1 VSATNGWPATTTTAS
16 LAEVAEAVPD
26 RDFLVADDGELTYA
40 QTASLCADV
49 AAGLTAIGLR
59 PGDRIGILLPNGIRW
74 CAALLGAHAAGLCVV
89 PLNTWY
95 RTDELAAV
103 ARRAGLRA
111 VITQPELFGFPAGD
125 AVSHFDMAGYLGALT
140 WPAGAPRPVE
150 LATPNHSA
158 DPLVVLRASP
168 VQGSADALVLFTS
181 GSTAAPKAVRLS
193 QLGVIRNAHAVGER
207 QGVRAGDRFWFASP
221 LFFVFGCAN
230 ALPNALTHAAT
241 LCVQEK
247 FDAESALK
255 FIERHRCTVYYG
267 VGPITRA
274 LAASPSL
281 DVYDI
286 SSLRTGTANATP
298 EDLRIAIEVLGV
310 TEVCNAYGMT
320 EGYGHSAITAHD
332 DPVEVRINTQGTAL
346 PTQEL
351 RIVADGVVLGK
362 GEPGDIQIRGTITP
376 GYLDGNSGAV
386 DADTAGWFTTGDLG
400 MVDDDGNLHYLGRK
414 DEMMKVKGVNISP
427 LEVELLLVQHDLV
440 DQAFVFGLAT
450 ADGDQSV
457 GCALVSTVGP
467 DRREQLGRDVQAWVR
482 ERAASYKVP
491 RTLHILAA
499 ADLPLTPTG
508 KVSKRLL
515 MEQIANRAA
524 VQGLSPLKRSARRGP
539 D

>member
-1 VSATNGWPATTTTAS
+1 MSLTNGSAAATTTAV
-16 LAEVAEAVPD
+16 LAKVAEQVPD

-40 QTASLCADV
+40 QTAAMCADL
-49 AAGLTAIGLR
+49 AARLTVFGLR
-59 PGDRIGILLPNGIRW
+59 SGDRIGILLPNGIRW

-95 RTDELAAV
+95 RADELAAV
-103 ARRAGLRA
+103 ARRARLRA
-111 VITQPELFGFPAGD
+111 IITQTEVFGFPAAATVAG
-125 AVSHFDMAGYLGALT
+125 FDMPGYLGVLT
-140 WPAGAPRPVE
+140 WPAGAVGPAEQSSAVHPADA
-150 LATPNHSA
+150 LAA
-158 DPLVVLRASP
+158 LRNSP
-168 VQGSADALVLFTS
+168 SRGSADALVLFTS

-193 QLGVIRNAHAVGER
+193 QIGLIRNAHAVGER

-241 LCVQEK
+241 LCMQAK

-267 VGPITRA
+267 VAPVTRA
-274 LAASPSL
+274 LAASPNL
-281 DVYDI
+281 HKHDI

-298 EDLRIAIEVLGV
+298 QDLRIAIEILGV

-320 EGYGHSAITAHD
+320 EGYGHSAITTHD
-332 DPVEVRINTQGTAL
+332 DPAEVRINTQGTAL

-351 RIVADGVVLGK
+351 RIVADGVVVDT
-362 GEPGDIQIRGTITP
+362 GEAGDIQIRGTISP
-376 GYLDGNSGAV
+376 GYLDDDDSEALA
-386 DADTAGWFTTGDLG
+386 ADDGWFTTGDLG
-400 MVDDDGNLHYLGRK
+400 MVDADGNLHYLGRK

-427 LEVELLLVQHDLV
+427 LEVERLLVQHAMV

-457 GCALVSTVGP
+457 GCALVSSVGP

-482 ERAASYKVP
+482 ERAASYNVP
-491 RTLHILAA
+491 RTLCVLAA
-499 ADLPLTPTG
+499 GDLPLTPTG

-515 MEQIANRAA
+515 KEQMQLGDVRR
-524 VQGLSPLKRSARRGP
+524 VGTCSP
-539 D
+539 